1 MNEKEALRRQWVWF
15 SRDETEME
23 WDRQTWGEARSRLC
37 PRVVS
42 GQHWDRSMKFGVYF
56 MLGLHLHSDELGLF
70 QVLRSPVAYGPYTAW
85 QV

>member
-42 GQHWDRSMKFGVYF
+42 GQHWEK
-56 MLGLHLHSDELGLF
+56 GLWHHLSVRF
-70 QVLRSPVAYGPYTAW
+70 SVAHNALW
-85 QV
+85 LV